1 MVAGC
6 EINDNPFAPLCRA
19 CKDKIA
25 AEGDAT
31 PIAWMPRDHRFVEKL
46 ATPDV
51 TIADIIGDV
60 DPIRA
65 ARGGR
70 DLSDE
75 LTIHYGL
82 LPRANRGIFAI
93 NELPDLAGK
102 IQVGLFNIMQEGDI
116 QIKGYP
122 LRLPLDVLIVFTA
135 NPEDYTARG
144 KIITPLKD
152 RIGAEI
158 RTHYPSTVA
167 EGMTVTNQEA
177 WVGRDPA
184 RKIDVPEYLREVI
197 EEIAFQARE
206 DKRVDKRS
214 GVSQRLPITTLE
226 SAVSSAEQRAAR
238 TGEKCGIARIADIYA
253 AMPAI
258 TGKLELEYEGEL
270 KGADT
275 IARELIRSA
284 VGRVFSKRFGEVS
297 FQPVIQW
304 FELGGEL
311 KLPEAGEHRRALRT
325 TLENPRADGTCR
337 QARRQRS
344 QRRRLCI
351 SSSRNDSRRPLGA
364 SPHRPQRR
372 ARLLRGKAA
381 ATGAA
386 RESESPAPAIQLA
399 VSNRKQR
406 VRGNSSSGALGPT
419 MKFIKYGKY
428 VGEPADAIDLEELVK
443 KLGNFFLQSGF
454 ESQFYGV
461 SEMDPEKSMEAL
473 KDAILRAL
481 QEGDL
486 MPEGAMS
493 DELREMLQNPNARQN
508 QEVKDLIEKLMERMA
523 QEGYINPQ
531 QPPQVTPPPQSS
543 ARGQVG
549 EAQER
554 DTEAR
559 FEITDKTIDFLGFK
573 TLQDLLGSL
582 GRSSFGRH
590 ATRDLAT
597 GIETSGASR
606 QYEFGDTMNL
616 DISETLFNAVR
627 RDGAKVPVEITY
639 KDLMVHQ
646 CEYYSSCATVVLLD
660 CSHSMILYG
669 EDRFTPAKRV
679 AMALSHL
686 IRTQYPGDTLNL
698 VLFHDSAEE
707 VPIGELARVQVGPYY
722 TNTREG
728 LRMAQ
733 RILLRQKKD
742 MRQIIMITDG
752 KPSALTLEDGRIYKN
767 AFGLDPFVVGQTL
780 EEVNKCK
787 RAGILINTFMLA
799 SDYSLINFVQKIT
812 EMCRG
817 KAYFTTPY
825 TLGQYLLMD
834 YMQRKTKQIH

>member
-1 MVAGC
+1 
-6 EINDNPFAPLCRA
+6 
-19 CKDKIA
+19 
-25 AEGDAT
+25 
-31 PIAWMPRDHRFVEKL
+31 
-46 ATPDV
+46 
-51 TIADIIGDV
+51 
-60 DPIRA
+60 
-65 ARGGR
+65 
-70 DLSDE
+70 
-75 LTIHYGL
+75 
-82 LPRANRGIFAI
+82 
-93 NELPDLAGK
+93 
-102 IQVGLFNIMQEGDI
+102 
-116 QIKGYP
+116 
-122 LRLPLDVLIVFTA
+122 
-135 NPEDYTARG
+135 
-144 KIITPLKD
+144 
-152 RIGAEI
+152 
-158 RTHYPSTVA
+158 
-167 EGMTVTNQEA
+167 
-177 WVGRDPA
+177 
-184 RKIDVPEYLREVI
+184 
-197 EEIAFQARE
+197 
-206 DKRVDKRS
+206 
-214 GVSQRLPITTLE
+214 
-226 SAVSSAEQRAAR
+226 
-238 TGEKCGIARIADIYA
+238 
-253 AMPAI
+253 
-258 TGKLELEYEGEL
+258 
-270 KGADT
+270 
-275 IARELIRSA
+275 
-284 VGRVFSKRFGEVS
+284 
-297 FQPVIQW
+297 
-304 FELGGEL
+304 
-311 KLPEAGEHRRALRT
+311 
-325 TLENPRADGTCR
+325 
-337 QARRQRS
+337 
-344 QRRRLCI
+344 
-351 SSSRNDSRRPLGA
+351 
-364 SPHRPQRR
+364 
-372 ARLLRGKAA
+372 
-381 ATGAA
+381 
-386 RESESPAPAIQLA
+386 
-399 VSNRKQR
+399 
-406 VRGNSSSGALGPT
+406 

-473 KDAILRAL
+473 RDAILRAL

-493 DELREMLQNPNARQN
+493 DELREMLNNPNARQS
-508 QEVKDLIEKLMERMA
+508 QEVRDLIEKLMERMA

-549 EAQER
+549 QAQER

-606 QYEFGDTMNL
+606 QYEFGDTLNL